1 MSIRSRL
8 FGQHIVLIATT
19 GKVPTTLTLRPFPIL
34 VTLLVAGAIPIA
46 WISTLLYRNIQ
57 LSQRNQALTDT
68 ANEVLVELDSLD
80 SEINDLRERAGLSA
94 SEETLRDVDYLPPQ
108 GGVAIA
114 VAPETLFD
122 LAQAKM
128 PSLDSALDAQVRPA
142 LEAKL
147 AAEAERE
154 AAFPSGKPLQGDLK
168 VSSRFGL
175 RHNPFGGSNYEI
187 HEGLDFSGPVGQPIY
202 ATAEG
207 TVETAMNGNGYGN
220 HVIIDHGYGYETL
233 YAHMSDLAVDAGDQ
247 VQRGDLVGYLG
258 NTGRSSGPHLHYG
271 IYRQGKAVNP
281 QYYLKLSD
289 SEG

>member
-8 FGQHIVLIATT
+8 FGKHIVLITTT

-34 VTLLVAGAIPIA
+34 VTLLVAGAIPIG
-46 WISTLLYRNIQ
+46 WISTLLYRNVQ

-68 ANEVLVELDSLD
+68 ANEVLAELDSLD
-80 SEINDLRERAGLSA
+80 SEIDDLRERAGLSA
-94 SEETLRDVDYLPPQ
+94 SEEALRDMDHLPPQ
-108 GGVAIA
+108 GGAAIA

-122 LAQAKM
+122 LAKAKM

-154 AAFPSGKPLQGDLK
+154 AAFPSGKPLKGELK
-168 VSSRFGL
+168 VSSKFGL
-175 RHNPFGGSNYEI
+175 RHNPFGGSSYEM
-187 HEGLDFSGPVGQPIY
+187 HEGLDFSGPVGQSIY

-207 TVETAMNGNGYGN
+207 TVEIAMNGNGYGN
-220 HVIIDHGYGYETL
+220 HVIIDHGYGYKTL
-233 YAHMSDLAVDAGDQ
+233 YAHMSDLAVEAGDQ
-247 VQRGDLVGYLG
+247 VKRGDLVGYLG

-271 IYRQGKAVNP
+271 IYRQEKAVNP